1 MNSCVEYLDLI
12 SSYADGEL
20 PVRDK
25 QRVEEHLRECEHC
38 AALLSL
44 YREISISVDESCKDA
59 PEALRGGVMSN
70 IFSGKDFGRKKKPLT
85 ARSALMKFGPLAACF
100 VVLLA
105 GIWFSYGLQAGRLD
119 AFRMAQTNGTAP
131 SMPPHEPA
139 ESDIDETVMR
149 DTGLN
154 SYDSILGRSPDTAR
168 QSAAKTGDGYSQIF
182 TDEEN
187 SAAEPE
193 SASAIPPA
201 GAGGGMDM
209 ATAESGAP
217 ALSISP
223 VDSLARPGGPGA
235 PDSIYAAIKKTGEF
249 PEFLGA
255 FENWSQAE
263 GLDFAYIYVPRSIA
277 APLLD
282 GEIEGVSVE
291 FHDEESG
298 WVLVMYYPG

>member
-1 MNSCVEYLDLI
+1 MNSCVEYIDLI

-44 YREISISVDESCKDA
+44 YREISISVDEACENP

-70 IFSGKDFGRKKKPLT
+70 IFSGKAFGRKKKPLT
-85 ARSALMKFGPLAACF
+85 ARSMLMKFGPMAACSAI
-100 VVLLA
+100 LLA
-105 GIWFSYGLQAGRLD
+105 GIWFSYRFQTDRLN
-119 AFRMAQTNGTAP
+119 AVQMNVAAP
-131 SMPPHEPA
+131 SMPPTELS
-139 ESDIDETVMR
+139 ESDINDTVMR
-149 DTGLN
+149 DTGVN
-154 SYDSILGRSPDTAR
+154 SYDSVLGGSPDTAP
-168 QSAAKTGDGYSQIF
+168 QSAAETGDDHSQIF
-182 TDEEN
+182 TDGKN

-193 SASAIPPA
+193 SALTRSSA

-209 ATAESGAP
+209 ATAENDAP
-217 ALSISP
+217 RLSLSL
-223 VDSLARPGGPGA
+223 VDSLARSGEADA

-249 PEFLGA
+249 PEFLSA
-255 FENWSQAE
+255 FENWSQDE
-263 GLDFAYIYVPRSIA
+263 GLNFAYIYVPRNIA

-298 WVLVMYYPG
+298 WVLVMYYPE